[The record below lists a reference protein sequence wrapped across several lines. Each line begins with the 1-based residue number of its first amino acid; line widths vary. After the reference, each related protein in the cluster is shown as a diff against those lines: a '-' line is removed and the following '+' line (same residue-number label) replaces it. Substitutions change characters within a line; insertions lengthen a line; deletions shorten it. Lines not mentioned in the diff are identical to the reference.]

1 MTNKYAVDYLN
12 LCFDLVENERLKY
25 LTIKDVE
32 NWLEYEG
39 YQNDG
44 LIDVTIQ
51 SFEIT
56 YYSTK
61 SLVSAL
67 VTLDDDLEL
76 SIGETDYVITES
88 SESRAVVK
96 NVRLSMNDKAVKKFK
111 IENGIE

>member
-12 LCFDLVENERLKY
+12 LCFDLVEDERLKS

-51 SFEIT
+51 VFEIP
-56 YYSTK
+56 YRSTK
-61 SLVSAL
+61 NLVTAL

-76 SIGETDYVITES
+76 TTGETDYVIAES
-88 SESRAVVK
+88 SEDHVVVK
-96 NVRLSMNDKAVKKFK
+96 NVRLSMNMSNVRKFK
-111 IENGIE
+111 FENGIE